1 MNKKILL
8 LWGALFIAAL
18 ISACGSDEPSGENKE
33 NDEKYNYT
41 VDKQD
46 SVLLDGGKYVAATT
60 EFTDAEAERVLQG
73 AIWKTSKYPLY
84 VYDSSGKIKRITG
97 ISTKYVEK
105 FYNNG
110 FFNSVSVGLV
120 GFDITTAF
128 DVPPQFEYYVK
139 DKILYRSYLY
149 RDKFG
154 NIYSGAQAKS
164 KLVAVDSTRIIL
176 DNNGIGGVELP
187 SIFPSDFDKSSA
199 KTRRVMT
206 AYKVE

>member
-1 MNKKILL
+1 MNKKSLL
-8 LWGALFIAAL
+8 LWSALFIAVL
-18 ISACGSDEPSGENKE
+18 VSACGSDEPSGENKE

-110 FFNSVSVGLV
+110 FFNRESVEL

-128 DVPPQFEYYVK
+128 DIPRKFEYYVK
-139 DKILYRSYLY
+139 DKILYRRYVY
-149 RDKFG
+149 YDKMG
-154 NIYSGAQAKS
+154 YIYSDVQVKS